1 MFVLGLLPV
10 LLFLAGLVFLDS
22 YQLVTMRAVVL
33 TILAGCVAAGCAAL
47 LNTFLVQTFSL
58 DMTHYSWYI
67 APFIEELLKAAYLIY
82 LLRSN
87 KIGFMV
93 DAAIRGFAIGAGF
106 ALVENVF
113 YMMLR
118 PDGSLFL
125 WVIRGFGTAIM
136 HGATT
141 AIVGITAKNLLDRK
155 ATSRIIALLP
165 GLAGA
170 IVIHMLY
177 NHFFISPSLSTFV
190 ILIVLPVLLVV
201 VFRQSE
207 KSTQD
212 WLGVGFDTDREL
224 LEMLTTG
231 NLADTKIGMYLQS
244 LQNAFRGEVLAD
256 MLCFLRIHLE
266 LAIGAKGI
274 LLMREAGFK
283 VNHDQEIRDKFQEL
297 QYLER
302 SLGKTGKLAI
312 HPFLHTSNKDLW
324 QLHMLG
330 GKH

>member
-1 MFVLGLLPV
+1 
-10 LLFLAGLVFLDS
+10 
-22 YQLVTMRAVVL
+22 
-33 TILAGCVAAGCAAL
+33 
-47 LNTFLVQTFSL
+47 
-58 DMTHYSWYI
+58 MTHYSWYI
-67 APFIEELLKAAYLIY
+67 APLIEELLKAAYLIY

-93 DAAIRGFAIGAGF
+93 DAAISGFAIGTGF

-113 YMMLR
+113 YMILH
-118 PDGSLFL
+118 PEGSLFL

-155 ATSRIIALLP
+155 ATSGIIALLP

-244 LQNAFRGEVLAD
+244 LQSAFRGEILAD

-266 LAIGAKGI
+266 LAISAKGI
-274 LLMREAGFK
+274 LLMREAGFN
-283 VNHDQEIRDKFQEL
+283 VNPDQEIRDKFQEL
-297 QYLER
+297 KYLER